1 MLNMRRGFTPLC
13 RFRDISPSRGEIE
26 RKAAILEDEN
36 PPSGSGAVGAQQP
49 KN

>member
-1 MLNMRRGFTPLC
+1 C

-26 RKAAILEDEN
+26 RKAAKLEGNLQD
-36 PPSGSGAVGAQQP
+36 GSGAVGAQQP